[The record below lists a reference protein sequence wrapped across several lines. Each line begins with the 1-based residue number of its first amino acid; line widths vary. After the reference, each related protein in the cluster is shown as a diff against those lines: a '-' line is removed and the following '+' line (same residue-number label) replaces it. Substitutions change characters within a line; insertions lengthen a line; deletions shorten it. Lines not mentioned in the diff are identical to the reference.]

1 MRAEAAGAE
10 VRDAASS
17 FEAFADAYRA
27 VKDLDVGALLDAE
40 SGAALLFADVCSERA
55 RLGETGAPSSV
66 VALDDDD
73 AYEWDTEQH
82 TWTIVQLLFAERL
95 GGVRSTSV
103 APPPHPYETP
113 LVAVQRV
120 LDASPELAELKVRAA
135 RARGRR

>member
-135 RARGRR
+135 RARGGR